1 MRTPAWHWR
10 EAAPTLLLGDSPA
23 LLAMA
28 VDHIRYDLLA
38 QDALRGVVQRV
49 LADVAKNGFPGEHH
63 LYITFDTRA
72 SGVRISPRL
81 RELYPEDLTIVLQHQ
96 FWDLVVTEDGFE
108 VGLSFKGVPERVA
121 VPFPAIKGFFDP
133 SVQFGLKFEVAAE
146 PAEGSPAAPEEA
158 PAPVPTEA
166 PDAKRSRPPRPKSP
180 KLPVATEAS
189 TAPAQPDSSAKSSDN
204 EGPDRPTGGEVV
216 RLDRFRKK

>member
-1 MRTPAWHWR
+1 
-10 EAAPTLLLGDSPA
+10 
-23 LLAMA
+23 MA

-96 FWDLVVTEDGFE
+96 FWDLVVTEEGFE
-108 VGLSFKGVPERVA
+108 VGLSFKGVPERVG
-121 VPFPAIKGFFDP
+121 VPFPAVKGFFDP
-133 SVQFGLKFEVAAE
+133 SVQFGLKFEVVAE
-146 PAEGSPAAPEEA
+146 PAEGSPAASGDA
-158 PAPVPTEA
+158 PAPVPAEA
-166 PDAKRSRPPRPKSP
+166 PDAKPSRPARPKSA
-180 KLPVATEAS
+180 KLPATTEAPA
-189 TAPAQPDSSAKSSDN
+189 APAQPDGGAKDSGN